1 MKPYYYYVE
10 VSRTDPDNE
19 CDIESQGVGAS
30 TNLAEVE
37 RLANEYIAFW
47 SWAVITK
54 VEPYQDF
61 DDGIYFTN
69 YRTLEIRNYRPEG
82 DVFVLDDVMEMMHLD

>member
-1 MKPYYYYVE
+1 MKPYYEVE

-19 CDIESQGVGAS
+19 CDIECMRVGAS
-30 TNLAEVE
+30 VTDLVEAESI
-37 RLANEYIAFW
+37 ANEYVAFW

-54 VEPYQDF
+54 MEPVMEYE
-61 DDGIYFTN
+61 DGIDFES

-82 DVFVLDDVMEMMHLD
+82 DVFVLDDVTDAP